1 MVLDAATE
9 ARIYQKLLPI
19 LGDEDTAAFLAATQE
34 LSLAHTL
41 SPAPATSRMAVTQP
55 E

>member
-19 LGDEDTAAFLAATQE
+19 LGDEDTAAFLDATRE
-34 LSLAHTL
+34 LALANTL
-41 SPAPATSRMAVTQP
+41 PPLDRSGAVTP
-55 E
+55 AE